1 MTGAKNQGEM
11 MNVKKTQAT
20 AAVLLCAS
28 GMAVPVLGQGTI
40 PGSWKTDNAVEK
52 IKGNVQRIRFV
63 EDDAQN
69 YMVSKVYELK
79 HQKANDIVP
88 FILGSIKRY
97 ANNGSADR
105 INYSAG
111 NKQFVAVSCPV
122 PLMPYIDD
130 MIAKLDRD
138 VKGKDGSGID
148 GTGIIRSVY
157 TPQYRGT
164 EKMMQIMIKAGIPSN
179 ATEGANQDATVAF
192 DSATNRIFWKDSIRK
207 DEDMKK
213 YLAWLDR
220 VVPQFN
226 ISMNIYEIRESD
238 LLDLGI
244 DYLAW
249 KNGPG
254 LNLLDVGAKYMESTA
269 LANAFGPYGFFMF
282 APSFDMSF
290 IRLLQQDGKA
300 RLATSAKLTI
310 STGNN
315 ASLAFSPNYQNL
327 MKDDKFASSVVTS
340 ENDRFVLAVTNPV
353 ISLTGETDKNGL
365 LKYSPKDYAEQIGV
379 LNFAYSLAMKNVV
392 ERNNHGDELY
402 EESVNESAVTIQT
415 GCERML
421 SRWTREEEV
430 EQTIGVPFLCEL
442 PVLKYIFGTTTRNKE
457 KHFYFLS
464 VRAEL
469 LHPDTDIA
477 AITGKLVSVP
487 DLVNKSL

>member
-1 MTGAKNQGEM
+1 

-20 AAVLLCAS
+20 AAILLCAS

-40 PGSWKTDNAVEK
+40 PGSWKADNAVEK

-97 ANNGSADR
+97 AKNGSADR

-164 EKMMQIMIKAGIPSN
+164 EKMMEIMIKAGIPSN
-179 ATEGANQDATVAF
+179 ATEGANQDAVVAF
-192 DSATNRIFWKDSIRK
+192 DSATNRIYWKDSIRK

-220 VVPQFN
+220 TVPQFN
-226 ISMNIYEIRESD
+226 ISLNIYEIRESD

-269 LANAFGPYGFFMF
+269 LTNAFGPYGFFMF

-421 SRWTREEEV
+421 SRWTREEDV
-430 EQTIGVPFLCEL
+430 EQTIGVPFLCEV
-442 PVLKYIFGTTTRNKE
+442 PVLKYIFGTTTHNKE

-477 AITGKLVSVP
+477 SITGKLVSVP
-487 DLVNKSL
+487 DLVNKSLLK

>member
-1 MTGAKNQGEM
+1 
-11 MNVKKTQAT
+11 MNVKRTQAT
-20 AAVLLCAS
+20 AALFLCVS
-28 GMAVPVLGQGTI
+28 GMVVPVLGQGTI
-40 PGSWKTDNAVEK
+40 PGSWKTNTEVEK
-52 IKGNVQRIRFV
+52 INSKVQRIRFV

-69 YMVSKVYELK
+69 FMVSKIYELK

-88 FILGSIKRY
+88 FILGAIRRY

-105 INYSAG
+105 INYPAG
-111 NKQFVAVSCPV
+111 NKQFVAVSCPI

-138 VKGKDGSGID
+138 VTGKDGSGID
-148 GTGIIRSVY
+148 GTGITRSVY
-157 TPQYRGT
+157 VPQYRGT
-164 EKMMQIMIKAGIPSN
+164 EKMMNIMIKAGIPSN

-192 DSATNRIFWKDSIRK
+192 DSATNRIYWKDSTRK
-207 DEDMKK
+207 DEDLKK

-220 VVPQFN
+220 MVPQFSL
-226 ISMNIYEIRESD
+226 SMNVYEIREAD
-238 LLDLGI
+238 LLDMGI

-254 LNLLDVGAKYMESTA
+254 LNLFDVGAKYLESTA
-269 LANAFGPYGFFMF
+269 LAEAFGPYGFFMF

-310 STGNN
+310 ATGNN
-315 ASLAFSPNYQNL
+315 ASLAFSPNFQNL
-327 MKDDKFASSVVTS
+327 KKSDKFASSVVTS
-340 ENDRFVLAVTNPV
+340 DSDRFVLSVTNPV
-353 ISLTGETDKNGL
+353 IALSGDTDKDGR
-365 LKYSPKDYAEQIGV
+365 LKFSPKDYAEQVGV

-402 EESVNESAVTIQT
+402 EESLNESAVTIQT

-421 SRWTREEEV
+421 SRWTRDEDV

-442 PVLKYIFGTTTRNKE
+442 PVLKYIFGTTTRIKE

-477 AITGKLVSVP
+477 AITGKLVPVP
-487 DLVNKSL
+487 ELVNQSLAK

>member
-1 MTGAKNQGEM
+1 
-11 MNVKKTQAT
+11 MNVKKTQTT
-20 AAVLLCAS
+20 AAIFLFAS
-28 GMAVPVLGQGTI
+28 AAAVPVFGQGTI
-40 PGSWKTDNAVEK
+40 PGSWKNETEVEK
-52 IKGNVQRIRFV
+52 IKGKVQRIRFV

-69 YMVSKVYELK
+69 FMVSKIYELK

-88 FILGSIKRY
+88 FILGAIKRY

-105 INYSAG
+105 INYAAG

-148 GTGIIRSVY
+148 GTGIVRNIY

-192 DSATNRIFWKDSIRK
+192 DSATNRIYWKDSIQK
-207 DEDMKK
+207 DADMKK

-220 VVPQFN
+220 MVPQFN
-226 ISMNIYEIRESD
+226 ISMNVYEIRESD

-254 LNLLDVGAKYMESTA
+254 LNLFDVGAKYLEGTA
-269 LANAFGPYGFFMF
+269 IAETFGPYGFFLF

-290 IRLLQQDGKA
+290 IRLLQQNGKA
-300 RLATSAKLTI
+300 RLATSAKLTV
-310 STGNN
+310 STGSN

-340 ENDRFVLAVTNPV
+340 ENDRFVLSVTNPV
-353 ISLTGETDKNGL
+353 ISLSGDTDKDGR
-365 LKYSPKDYAEQIGV
+365 LKFSPGDYAEQVGV

-392 ERNNHGDELY
+392 ERNNLGDELY
-402 EESVNESAVTIQT
+402 EESVNESAVSIQT

-430 EQTIGVPFLCEL
+430 EQTIGVPFLCEV
-442 PVLKYIFGTTTRNKE
+442 PILKYIFGTTTRNKE

-477 AITGKLVSVP
+477 AITGTLVSVP
-487 DLVNKSL
+487 ELVNKSL